1 VTTPFEA
8 RVPAVFVHV
17 RDMKRSV
24 EWYSKLLGLSAPQ
37 DFNPEFHIFRLGGAG
52 ANIFLERRDLVQPS
66 PHVLFSL
73 PAPQIDQA
81 HDYMR
86 ENGIEVVAINRDLD
100 GSTIHFMDPDGNVL
114 MACDI

>member
-1 VTTPFEA
+1 
-8 RVPAVFVHV
+8 
-17 RDMKRSV
+17 MKRSL
-24 EWYSKLLGLSAPQ
+24 EWYSKLLGLSLPQ
-37 DFNPEFHIFRLGGAG
+37 DFNPEFHILRLADSG
-52 ANIFLERRDLVQPS
+52 ANLFLERRDVVQPS

-73 PAPQIDQA
+73 PAPQIDRA

-86 ENGIEVVAINRDLD
+86 ENSIAIVAINRDPD